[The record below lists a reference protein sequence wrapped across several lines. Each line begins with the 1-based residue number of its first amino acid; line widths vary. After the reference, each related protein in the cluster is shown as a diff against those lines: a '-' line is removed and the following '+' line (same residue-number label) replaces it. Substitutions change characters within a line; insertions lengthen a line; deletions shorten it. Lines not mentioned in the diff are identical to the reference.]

1 MYNSLMLSAFLAII
15 AGWFINLVTLFNAEV
30 VTGFTLIQAIGI
42 IAFPIGVVTGYISLF
57 I

>member
-1 MYNSLMLSAFLAII
+1 MLSAFLAII